1 MIFLKESEKIAIIYD
16 DKEITYTETVRGAKS
31 FSQRMNI
38 QRDDKVVIFMEN
50 RPEILYGLLGI
61 FDKKGISVNLD
72 GSFTGEELVY
82 YLTDC
87 TPKYILTSRKN
98 YETAKKAVELSK
110 LDIEV
115 LVGEDIP
122 IDYQGKDLVV
132 ELDEKI
138 EKDKVMFILYT
149 SGTTGNPKGVMLT
162 FDNLLVNLEGLMEHK
177 MFTSEDRVLGILPM
191 HHILPLLGSGLL
203 PIVYGATL
211 VFMKELSSQAL
222 VEALNKY
229 KITIIIGVPKLW
241 EMLHKKIMEKI
252 NGNKVA
258 KSIFKFAEKIDN
270 KKISKI
276 LFKKVHEGFGGA
288 VRFFVAGGSKLD
300 PKVSRDFLTLGI
312 DICEGYGL
320 TETAPMIS
328 FTPMNKVVPGC
339 AGQILKDVEVKIGED
354 GEILV
359 KGRNVM
365 KGYYNKPEATAEVIK
380 DGWFSTGDLGR
391 LEGNKLFVTGR
402 KKEMIVLSNGKNVN
416 PIEIEHWISG
426 KTDLIKE
433 IAVIDYENKLTAL
446 ILPDFYKLH
455 ESGITNILETFK
467 MGVIDEYNKQAPS
480 YKKILDIKIVRQE
493 FPKTKIGKIRRFMLK
508 DLLEAKEEVKEK
520 IVEPT
525 TVEYKEISNYIKT
538 LKNKPIIPTAHLE
551 LDLGLD
557 SLEIVELMTFIEGT
571 FGVRIDEKNLVENAT
586 VQALAEYVFKA
597 GKEVHHSNV
606 KWKDLLMADVEST
619 GFPKSN
625 FVGKIVKAILK
636 PLFVFYIKINKS
648 GLENIDHK
656 EPVIFVGNHQS
667 FLDGFILNQSFSNKV
682 LDKTCYFAKSKH
694 FEKSYMKFMGENS
707 NIILVDINKNLI
719 TSIQLLG
726 KAIKEGYNIVIFPE
740 GTRTR
745 DGKIG
750 TFKKFFAILS
760 KELNIPV
767 VPFVIKGAYDL
778 YPPSAKHP
786 HSGKVD
792 VKFLEK
798 VYPVEKLTYE
808 EYSEKIKEIIVE
820 ELNK

>member
-16 DKEITYTETVRGAKS
+16 DREITYTETVRGAKS
-31 FSQRMNI
+31 FSQRMDI

-72 GSFTGEELVY
+72 GSFTSEELVY

-110 LDIEV
+110 LNIEV

-132 ELDEKI
+132 ELDEKA

-177 MFTSEDRVLGILPM
+177 MFNSEDRVLGILPM

-380 DGWFSTGDLGR
+380 DSWFSTGDLGR

-467 MGVIDEYNKQAPS
+467 MGVIDEYNKQASS

-520 IVEPT
+520 IDEPT

-586 VQALAEYVFKA
+586 VQALAEYVSKA
-597 GKEVHHSNV
+597 GKEVYHSNV

-636 PLFVFYIKINKS
+636 PLFIFYIKINKS

-667 FLDGFILNQSFSNKV
+667 FLDGFILNQSFSNKI

-798 VYPVEKLTYE
+798 VYPDEKLTYE

>member
-177 MFTSEDRVLGILPM
+177 MFNSEDRVLGILPM

-586 VQALAEYVFKA
+586 VQALAEYVSKA
-597 GKEVHHSNV
+597 GKEVYHSHV

-798 VYPVEKLTYE
+798 VYPDEKLTYE

>member
-1 MIFLKESEKIAIIYD
+1 MIFLKESKKIAIIYD
-16 DKEITYTETVRGAKS
+16 DREITYTETIKGAKS
-31 FSQRMNI
+31 FAQRLDI

-61 FDKKGISVNLD
+61 FDKRGISVNLD
-72 GSFTGEELVY
+72 GSFTSEELVY

-122 IDYQGKDLVV
+122 LDYQGKDLVV
-132 ELDEKI
+132 EIDEKT
-138 EKDKVMFILYT
+138 EKDKIMFILYT

-177 MFTSEDRVLGILPM
+177 MFNSEDRVLGILPM

-222 VEALNKY
+222 VDALNKY

-252 NGNKVA
+252 NGNKLA
-258 KSIFKFAEKIDN
+258 KKIFKFAEKINN
-270 KKISKI
+270 KKLSKI

-300 PKVSRDFLTLGI
+300 PKVSKDFLTLGI

-328 FTPMNKVVPGC
+328 FTPINRVIPGC
-339 AGQILKDVEVKIGED
+339 AGEVLKDVEVKIGED

-380 DGWFSTGDLGR
+380 DGWFHTGDLGN
-391 LEGNKLFVTGR
+391 LEGNKLYVTGR
-402 KKEMIVLSNGKNVN
+402 KKEMIVLSNGKNIN

-433 IAVIDYENKLTAL
+433 IAIIDYENKLTAM

-480 YKKILDIKIVRQE
+480 YKKVLDIKIVRQE

-508 DLLEAKEEVKEK
+508 DLLESKDEVKEK
-520 IVEPT
+520 IDEPT
-525 TVEYKEISNYIKT
+525 TIEYKEISKYIKS
-538 LKNKPIIPTAHLE
+538 LKNKPVIPTAHLE

-557 SLEIVELMTFIEGT
+557 SLEIVELMTFIEGS
-571 FGVRIDEKNLVENAT
+571 FGVRIDEKTLVENAT
-586 VQALAEYVFKA
+586 VQDLSEYVSKA
-597 GKEVHHSNV
+597 GKEVYHSSV
-606 KWKDLLMADVEST
+606 KWKDLLMADVDTT

-625 FVGKIVKAILK
+625 FVGKIVKTILK
-636 PLFVFYIKINKS
+636 PLFVFYIKINKF
-648 GLENIDHK
+648 GLENTNSK

-682 LDKTCYFAKSKH
+682 LDKTCYFAKSKY

-745 DGKIG
+745 GGKIG

-760 KELNIPV
+760 QELNIPV
-767 VPFVIKGAYDL
+767 VPFVIKGAYNL
-778 YPPSAKHP
+778 YPPSAKYP
-786 HSGKVD
+786 HSGKVE

-798 VYPVEKLTYE
+798 VYPDEKLTYE
-808 EYSEKIKEIIVE
+808 EYSKKIKEIIVR
-820 ELNK
+820 ELEK

>member
-82 YLTDC
+82 YLIDC

-177 MFTSEDRVLGILPM
+177 MFNSEDRVLGILPM